1 MSRTSRSRS
10 PRVLGTAAAA
20 FFALTATGVPADAGG
35 PVAPSPPREV
45 TSCPHSPPEEPAEL
59 VTYSGVAA
67 DAAIAFEHPSA
78 WTVEEDFTDVGG
90 TATVL
95 GENGAPIASLGVF
108 LTWGAVCGPDCTMP
122 PVLHLEDVPG
132 DEPLSNSGDFVVR
145 TVAMDL
151 TGSPELREAYEWSDN
166 VRVVTSLTD
175 AEVPVP
181 TEMIPFV
188 MYGVGLIETEV
199 VAPHE
204 IYYRPVIF
212 SSTRDFATLKEAEDY
227 ASSVEH
233 RQVQEMIASF
243 RG

>member
-10 PRVLGTAAAA
+10 PRVLATAAAA
-20 FFALTATGVPADAGG
+20 FFALTATAVPAHAGER
-35 PVAPSPPREV
+35 VAPSPTREV

-59 VTYSGVAA
+59 VRYSGVAA
-67 DAAIAFEHPSA
+67 DAVIAFEHPSA

-108 LTWGAVCGPDCTMP
+108 LTWGAVCGPDCTLP

-166 VRVVTSLTD
+166 VRLVTSLTD
-175 AEVPVP
+175 AQVPVP
-181 TEMIPFV
+181 TEMLPFV
-188 MYGVGLIETEV
+188 MYGVGLIETDV
-199 VAPHE
+199 LAPNE

-212 SSTRDFATLKEAEDY
+212 SSTHDFATLEEAEDY
-227 ASSVEH
+227 ASSEEH